1 MKKVPVMQA
10 HLVKKRTEKIME
22 LKTKIVGIV
31 GAALMT
37 VGAFGGAYAD
47 STTADVNVKVGAPS
61 NAVLAASITGGRFSD
76 VSYRAGNSFQNASG
90 QIVVTATDTRGT
102 GTGWTVSLSSNGD
115 FTSADNSFSVSNL
128 SLQSGSVQGRDNASV
143 NGITPQAITSA
154 GSSQAVMVA
163 AKKSG
168 LGVFD
173 DTIQGTI
180 KVPDGTLVGDY
191 KTTLTVS
198 IVAGN

>member
-1 MKKVPVMQA
+1 MQF
-10 HLVKKRTEKIME
+10 
-22 LKTKIVGIV
+22 KTKFVGIV

-47 STTADVNVKVGAPS
+47 STTADVNVKVGSPS
-61 NAVLAASITGGRFSD
+61 NATLAASITGGRFAD
-76 VSYRAGNSFQNASG
+76 VTYRAGNSSQNSNG
-90 QIVVTATDTRGT
+90 TIVVTATDTRGT
-102 GTGWTVSLSSNGD
+102 GSGWTVSLSAGGD
-115 FTSADNSFSVSNL
+115 FASGDKSFAVNNF
-128 SLQSGSVQGRDNASV
+128 SLQSGSVQGRDNANA
-143 NGITPQAITSA
+143 NGITPAAVTSV
-154 GSSQAVMVA
+154 GGSQAVMVA
-163 AKKSG
+163 AKNSG